1 MRQGLQE
8 REARRGADV
17 GDGGDGDDKLRD
29 GATQSTT
36 TMMASK
42 CVLAF
47 FSRRSLVVPRRMK
60 HSSCLYRLLW

>member
-1 MRQGLQE
+1 MRQGRQE

-36 TMMASK
+36 TMMASAYS
-42 CVLAF
+42 VV

-60 HSSCLYRLLW
+60 YSSCPYRLLW